1 MGLSGRVDK
10 QRLSVDPNNK
20 AWSDST
26 SKLGYRLLSSM
37 GWKSGAGLGKDLD
50 GINKHVSVKLKKDVL
65 GVGADKCT
73 IDNWLDNTSAFDALL
88 ESLNEGNKVEEVI
101 VEKKEVKK
109 EESGRNS
116 HRSKWLRNKSV
127 GDFDATSLD
136 QILGVRH
143 GAKKV
148 VEEEKS
154 GGVNMVEY
162 FAKMK
167 STQAAVDE
175 YDQEDGYGGGIGFG
189 SPGLGL
195 GCQQEETV
203 VALVDE
209 EETIVGDVGPIEK
222 QKKSKKRKR
231 DAEDK
236 TEEGT
241 KSSKEEREDCRKLRK
256 VLKETKKAEKAIKK
270 ERKAAKDVK
279 KAEKEAKKVEKEAK
293 RAEKSS
299 KRELKASKKAKK
311 AEKKD
316 ASEAIEATSI
326 KCT

>member
-1 MGLSGRVDK
+1 MGLAGRKDK
-10 QRLSVDPNNK
+10 QRLSTDPNNK

-50 GINKHVSVKLKKDVL
+50 GINKHVAVKLKKDVL

-88 ESLNEGNKVEEVI
+88 QSLNSGTKEVEEV

-109 EESGRNS
+109 EGNGRNS

-143 GAKKV
+143 GKKKV
-148 VEEEKS
+148 EEEEKS
-154 GGVNMVEY
+154 GGFNMVEY

-167 STQAAVDE
+167 GNAPASTTDE
-175 YDQEDGYGGGIGFG
+175 HDEGSSFTGGLGFG

-195 GCQQEETV
+195 GFQQEETIV
-203 VALVDE
+203 TLVDE
-209 EETIVGDVGPIEK
+209 GETVAESMEDK
-222 QKKSKKRKR
+222 KKSKKRKR
-231 DAEDK
+231 EKDISAED
-236 TEEGT
+236 G
-241 KSSKEEREDCRKLRK
+241 SS
-256 VLKETKKAEKAIKK
+256 KK
-270 ERKAAKDVK
+270 ERKEIRMLRKQLKESKRAEKEVKRARKTARASK
-279 KAEKEAKKVEKEAK
+279 KAEKEVKKARKVE
-293 RAEKSS
+293 
-299 KRELKASKKAKK
+299 RELKKERKVSKKGQ
-311 AEKKD
+311 ERR
-316 ASEAIEATSI
+316 EVL
-326 KCT
+326 